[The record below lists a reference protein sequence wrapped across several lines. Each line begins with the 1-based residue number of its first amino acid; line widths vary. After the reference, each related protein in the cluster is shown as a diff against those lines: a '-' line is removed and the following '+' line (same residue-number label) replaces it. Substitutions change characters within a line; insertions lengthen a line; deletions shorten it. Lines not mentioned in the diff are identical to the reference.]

1 MNQDDNLTIMK
12 ATDELAV
19 ARSKASFLSAVF
31 NQPIDLG
38 LDDLSGLCFILESIC
53 GDIASAEATL
63 NEAMNA
69 AREE

>member
-31 NQPIDLG
+31 NQPIDFG
-38 LDDLSGLCFILESIC
+38 LDDLAGLSFVLE
-53 GDIASAEATL
+53 GVVKDISNVETMLKEIREA
-63 NEAMNA
+63 
-69 AREE
+69 